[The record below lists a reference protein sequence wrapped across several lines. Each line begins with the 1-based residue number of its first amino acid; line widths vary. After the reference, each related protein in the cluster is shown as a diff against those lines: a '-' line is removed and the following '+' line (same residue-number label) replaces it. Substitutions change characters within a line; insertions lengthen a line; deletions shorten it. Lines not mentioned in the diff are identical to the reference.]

1 MQTFVSVLLF
11 TVGLFFTVKGGD
23 SFVSAATRISARF
36 GIPQFVIG
44 ATVVSVATTLPEIIV
59 SLFSAADGKTAM
71 AVGNAVG
78 SVTANT
84 GLIMALSIFFL
95 PMPCKGKSER
105 LRCLVMLLACT
116 TILIFSKDGSFGALG
131 SIFLFLLLAIF
142 IFDSVRQSRTESD
155 IDGKH
160 ENGKVFSD
168 IIGFMMGA
176 AGIIIGARL
185 LVDNATILARS
196 MGVSEALISVT
207 IIAIGTSLPELVTTL
222 TAIRKQQASLSLG
235 NIIGA
240 NIIDT
245 AVILPSC
252 TVLSRGALPISK
264 QSIYFDIPS
273 CFFITAIAVIPTLF
287 ARRFHKIQGVLM
299 LLVYITYI
307 IFICIK
313 GV

>member
-44 ATVVSVATTLPEIIV
+44 ATVVSIATTLPEIIV
-59 SLFSAADGKTAM
+59 SLLSAADGKTAM

-95 PMPCKGKSER
+95 PQPCKGKSDR
-105 LRCLVMLLACT
+105 LRCLIMLLMCAC
-116 TILIFSKDGSFGALG
+116 LLAFSRSGSFGALG
-131 SIFLFLLLAIF
+131 GVCLFFLLTIF
-142 IFDSVRQSRTESD
+142 IFDSVRLAKSESSHKSD
-155 IDGKH
+155 Q
-160 ENGKVFSD
+160 NGKLFHD
-168 IIGFMMGA
+168 IFGFTIGA

-196 MGVSEALISVT
+196 IGVSEALISVT
-207 IIAIGTSLPELVTTL
+207 VIAIGTSLPELVTTL
-222 TAIRKQQASLSLG
+222 TAIKKRQASLSLG

-252 TVLSRGALPISK
+252 AILSGKELPISA
-264 QSIYFDIPS
+264 QSLYYDIPV
-273 CFFITAIAVIPTLF
+273 CFFITAIAVIPTLISRKF
-287 ARRFHKIQGVLM
+287 LKIQGILM
-299 LLVYITYI
+299 LLIYIAYI